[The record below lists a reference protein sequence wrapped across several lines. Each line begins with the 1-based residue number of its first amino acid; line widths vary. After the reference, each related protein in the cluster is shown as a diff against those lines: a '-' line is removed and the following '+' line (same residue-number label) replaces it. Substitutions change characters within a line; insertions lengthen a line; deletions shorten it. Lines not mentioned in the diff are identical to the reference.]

1 MPLRDLKFSLAAC
14 LFPPVP
20 DLLLHPRPG
29 VLLGVPEDQLRAQ
42 DGGDAGGRGHL
53 QRGHPADSLLA
64 AGPVQQ

>member
-1 MPLRDLKFSLAAC
+1 MELHDPLTLFGC
-14 LFPPVP
+14 LLPLPVP
-20 DLLLHPRPG
+20 HLLLHPRPG

-42 DGGDAGGRGHL
+42 DGGDAGGCGHL